1 VRRRKHNKVKHNKV
15 KHNKVKHNKV
25 KHNKEKHNRVKILSV
40 GKKQKLNEIYHV
52 IMTENSF
59 EGAVQ

>member
-1 VRRRKHNKVKHNKV
+1 MRNRVMHNGVMRNRVKR
-15 KHNKVKHNKV
+15 
-25 KHNKEKHNRVKILSV
+25 NRVKILSV

>member
-1 VRRRKHNKVKHNKV
+1 MLWEKRNRTAFVKRGKNNKVKHNKV
-15 KHNKVKHNKV
+15 KHNK
-25 KHNKEKHNRVKILSV
+25 VKILSV